1 MGVQPFGQ
9 LLNGLRQARLFDAV
23 PKLLGVNVLIG
34 LGDVFR
40 HGYVQNGKFLEYGA
54 EQPIVFP
61 AVKVPYVH
69 AVQQHPPL
77 GGVEQTAQQLYKGG
91 LARAVQSH
99 DGQLFPGAH
108 RQVKIVDGILLRPGV
123 AEGHMLQL
131 QLAGIRLG
139 NGHAALKPEGFRV
152 VQKFPHLRNVKAF
165 LVQLLR
171 RLQNAHDPGGEGGHR
186 GKIQDKFRHAQR
198 IPERH
203 VEQVSIGDAVPRH
216 GKQRFGNIRQQ
227 PNLLTAQ
234 QKIQI
239 HVLDAIHQLVQPA
252 LQAEDPD
259 ILCQLHGLRLI
270 ANVPR
275 LRVISFFLVPVSE
288 FPVVGMA
295 GQQEAGHA
303 GDNDHPHQHPVQA
316 GQDGEVHQ
324 KAAHIL
330 HQLCQGLPNQF
341 RRLIVALG
349 RLMRLFPKLDK
360 LCLQRIGEG
369 GHVALSAD
377 HAHNIG
383 AHVHPWEQG
392 DLLKIRL
399 ETHGQEQCQGKQPD
413 GAQQLAHGG
422 MALHAA

>member
-1 MGVQPFGQ
+1 
-9 LLNGLRQARLFDAV
+9 
-23 PKLLGVNVLIG
+23 
-34 LGDVFR
+34 
-40 HGYVQNGKFLEYGA
+40 
-54 EQPIVFP
+54 
-61 AVKVPYVH
+61 
-69 AVQQHPPL
+69 
-77 GGVEQTAQQLYKGG
+77 
-91 LARAVQSH
+91 
-99 DGQLFPGAH
+99 
-108 RQVKIVDGILLRPGV
+108 
-123 AEGHMLQL
+123 MLQL
-131 QLAGIRLG
+131 QLAGVRLG

-227 PNLLTAQ
+227 PNLLAAQ

-275 LRVISFFLVPVSE
+275 LRVISFFLVPMPE
-288 FPVVGMA
+288 RPVVGMA

-303 GDNDHPHQHPVQA
+303 GDNDHPQQRPVQA

-324 KAAHIL
+324 KTAHIL

-383 AHVHPWEQG
+383 AHVHPREQG
-392 DLLKIRL
+392 DLLEILL
-399 ETHGQEQCQGKQPD
+399 ESHGQEQRQGKQPN
-413 GAQQLAHGG
+413 GAKQLAHGG
-422 MALHAA
+422 VALHAA